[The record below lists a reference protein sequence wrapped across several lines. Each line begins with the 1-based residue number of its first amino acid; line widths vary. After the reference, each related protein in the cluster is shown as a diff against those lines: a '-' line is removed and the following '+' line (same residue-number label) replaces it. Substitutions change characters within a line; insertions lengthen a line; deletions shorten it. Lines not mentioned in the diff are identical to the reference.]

1 LDDLVK
7 MLGPVWDVDAQVSLP
22 THLPAWVPATEVGR
36 KRVLKRYIQAQERLA
51 ERLLP
56 YQQKKKLSKKD
67 KEAVKKLKTSL
78 TDPEAALGWDKVG
91 TYRPVYNLLL
101 VQATDAPLTLAWEVL
116 GRNNDQGQIQAMMEK
131 TKKQVNH
138 YLKELLVDGG
148 FLNVSDVVWCEKE
161 QIVIYAPPAKAE
173 AVNTNIDKAMAAKVL
188 VAKAEAAKVEAAK
201 AEAAKAEA
209 AKVEAAKVEAA
220 KAEAAKVEAAK
231 VEAAKVEAA
240 KVEAAKAETARAE
253 TAKKKE
259 VKLPK
264 SAFRYDGVE
273 QAYYCPQ
280 GKRLVPVSQTTE
292 KRQGGLELPVIVYRA
307 TRTDCQACP
316 QQATCTS
323 NPKKGRV
330 VKRYEGE
337 EALERLEQRM
347 QEPAAQQIY
356 RLRAQTVEL
365 SNADLKEHRG
375 LRTFRGFGRRRARA
389 QAGLV
394 ILASNGLK
402 IMHALQRRPKAED
415 HSPAREK
422 HAA

>member
-1 LDDLVK
+1 

-173 AVNTNIDKAMAAKVL
+173 AVNTKVDKAMAAKVL
-188 VAKAEAAKVEAAK
+188 VAKA
-201 AEAAKAEA
+201 
-209 AKVEAAKVEAA
+209 EAAKVEAA

-240 KVEAAKAETARAE
+240 KAEAARAE

-375 LRTFRGFGRRRARA
+375 LRTFRGFGRKRTRA

>member
-1 LDDLVK
+1 
-7 MLGPVWDVDAQVSLP
+7 M
-22 THLPAWVPATEVGR
+22 
-36 KRVLKRYIQAQERLA
+36 
-51 ERLLP
+51 
-56 YQQKKKLSKKD
+56 
-67 KEAVKKLKTSL
+67 
-78 TDPEAALGWDKVG
+78 
-91 TYRPVYNLLL
+91 
-101 VQATDAPLTLAWEVL
+101 
-116 GRNNDQGQIQAMMEK
+116 
-131 TKKQVNH
+131 
-138 YLKELLVDGG
+138 LVDSG

-161 QIVIYAPPAKAE
+161 QIVIYAPPAEAE
-173 AVNTNIDKAMAAKVL
+173 AVNTKVDKAMAAKLL
-188 VAKAEAAKVEAAK
+188 VAKAEVAR
-201 AEAAKAEA
+201 
-209 AKVEAAKVEAA
+209 VEAA

-231 VEAAKVEAA
+231 AETA
-240 KVEAAKAETARAE
+240 KVEAAKAETA
-253 TAKKKE
+253 KKKE
-259 VKLPK
+259 AKLPK

-292 KRQGGLELPVIVYRA
+292 KRQGGLELPVIVFRA

-347 QEPAAQQIY
+347 QEPAAQQVY

-365 SNADLKEHRG
+365 GNADLKEHRG
-375 LRTFRGFGRRRARA
+375 LRTFHGFGRKRVRA

-402 IMHALQRRPKAED
+402 IMHALQRRPKAEH

-422 HAA
+422 HAP